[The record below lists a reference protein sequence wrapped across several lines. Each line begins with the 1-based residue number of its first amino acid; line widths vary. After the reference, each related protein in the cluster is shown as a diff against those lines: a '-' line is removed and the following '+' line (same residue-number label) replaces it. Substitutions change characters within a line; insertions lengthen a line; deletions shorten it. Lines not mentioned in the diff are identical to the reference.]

1 MYQLNP
7 AALDSDNNSG
17 SSSSIY
23 KKSTNNR
30 TYKNKPQV
38 NFSPDT
44 NIKQNQNQNQNQ
56 NKEKIN
62 NISKLISNLHSS
74 TEDESDSNED
84 NNFNEGLNA
93 MFPSYPSDTNNASN
107 QNIINNELNKMNS
120 MPDNNIKPNEYLAS
134 KINSVYSN
142 LDDGYKG
149 DFDYITSMTNMNSN
163 GSNKLLNNTDLLSKL
178 DYIVHLL
185 EEQRNEKTNTITEE
199 LILYLFLGIFIIFVL
214 DSFARASK
222 YVR

>member
-7 AALDSDNNSG
+7 AVLDSEDNSG

-38 NFSPDT
+38 KFSHDT
-44 NIKQNQNQNQNQ
+44 NINENQKQT
-56 NKEKIN
+56 KEKIN
-62 NISKLISNLHSS
+62 NVSKLISNLHSS
-74 TEDESDSNED
+74 TEDDSNDD
-84 NNFNEGLNA
+84 NNYNEGLNA
-93 MFPSYPSDTNNASN
+93 MLPSYPSDTNNVSN

-120 MPDNNIKPNEYLAS
+120 ISDNNIKPNEYLAS
-134 KINSVYSN
+134 KINNVYSN
-142 LDDGYKG
+142 LDDSYNAN
-149 DFDYITSMTNMNSN
+149 FDYISSMTNMNSN
-163 GSNKLLNNTDLLSKL
+163 GTSNLLNNIDLLSKL
-178 DYIVHLL
+178 DYIIHLL

>member
-7 AALDSDNNSG
+7 STLDSDINSVPSG
-17 SSSSIY
+17 SIY

-44 NIKQNQNQNQNQ
+44 NINQNQKQT
-56 NKEKIN
+56 KEKIN
-62 NISKLISNLHSS
+62 NVSKLISNLHSS
-74 TEDESDSNED
+74 TEDENDNIED

-149 DFDYITSMTNMNSN
+149 NFDYITSMTNMN
-163 GSNKLLNNTDLLSKL
+163 SNKLLNNTDLLSKL

>member
-1 MYQLNP
+1 
-7 AALDSDNNSG
+7 
-17 SSSSIY
+17 
-23 KKSTNNR
+23 
-30 TYKNKPQV
+30 
-38 NFSPDT
+38 
-44 NIKQNQNQNQNQ
+44 
-56 NKEKIN
+56 
-62 NISKLISNLHSS
+62 
-74 TEDESDSNED
+74 
-84 NNFNEGLNA
+84 
-93 MFPSYPSDTNNASN
+93 
-107 QNIINNELNKMNS
+107 

>member
-1 MYQLNP
+1 
-7 AALDSDNNSG
+7 
-17 SSSSIY
+17 
-23 KKSTNNR
+23 
-30 TYKNKPQV
+30 
-38 NFSPDT
+38 
-44 NIKQNQNQNQNQ
+44 
-56 NKEKIN
+56 
-62 NISKLISNLHSS
+62 
-74 TEDESDSNED
+74 
-84 NNFNEGLNA
+84 

>member
-7 AALDSDNNSG
+7 ASLDSGNNSG

-23 KKSTNNR
+23 KKTSNNR

-44 NIKQNQNQNQNQ
+44 NNNQKQA
-56 NKEKIN
+56 KEKIDN
-62 NISKLISNLHSS
+62 VSKLISNLHSS
-74 TEDESDSNED
+74 TEDENDNIED
-84 NNFNEGLNA
+84 NNFNEGVNA

-107 QNIINNELNKMNS
+107 KNIINNELNKMNS

-142 LDDGYKG
+142 LEDGYKG

>member
-44 NIKQNQNQNQNQ
+44 NINQNQKQT
-56 NKEKIN
+56 KEKIN
-62 NISKLISNLHSS
+62 NVSKLISNLHSS
-74 TEDESDSNED
+74 TEDENDNIED

-149 DFDYITSMTNMNSN
+149 NFDYITSMTNMN
-163 GSNKLLNNTDLLSKL
+163 SNKLLNNTDLLSKL

>member
-44 NIKQNQNQNQNQ
+44 NINQNQKQT
-56 NKEKIN
+56 KEKIN
-62 NISKLISNLHSS
+62 NVSKLISNLHSS
-74 TEDESDSNED
+74 TEDENDNIED

-134 KINSVYSN
+134 KINSVYTN
-142 LDDGYKG
+142 LEDGYKG
-149 DFDYITSMTNMNSN
+149 EFDYITSMTNINSN
-163 GSNKLLNNTDLLSKL
+163 GTKNLLNNTDLLTKL

>member
-30 TYKNKPQV
+30 TYKNKAQV

-44 NIKQNQNQNQNQ
+44 NINQNQNQKQ
-56 NKEKIN
+56 TKEKIN
-62 NISKLISNLHSS
+62 NVSKLISNLHSS
-74 TEDESDSNED
+74 TEDENDNIED

-149 DFDYITSMTNMNSN
+149 NFDYITSMTNMN
-163 GSNKLLNNTDLLSKL
+163 SNKLLNNTDLLSKL

>member
-44 NIKQNQNQNQNQ
+44 NINQNQNQKQ
-56 NKEKIN
+56 TKEKIN
-62 NISKLISNLHSS
+62 NVSKLISNLHSS

-120 MPDNNIKPNEYLAS
+120 MPDNNIKPNEYLTS

>member
-30 TYKNKPQV
+30 TYKNKPHV

-44 NIKQNQNQNQNQ
+44 NINQNQNQKQ
-56 NKEKIN
+56 TKEKIN
-62 NISKLISNLHSS
+62 NVSKLISNLHSS
-74 TEDESDSNED
+74 TEDENDNIED

-149 DFDYITSMTNMNSN
+149 DFDYISSMTNMNSN

>member
-30 TYKNKPQV
+30 TYKNKQQV
-38 NFSPDT
+38 DFSPDT
-44 NIKQNQNQNQNQ
+44 NINQNQKQT
-56 NKEKIN
+56 KEKIN
-62 NISKLISNLHSS
+62 NVSKLISNLHSS
-74 TEDESDSNED
+74 TEDENDNNED

-163 GSNKLLNNTDLLSKL
+163 GSKKLLNNTDLLSKL

>member
-7 AALDSDNNSG
+7 ASLDSDNNSG

-30 TYKNKPQV
+30 TYKNKQQV

-44 NIKQNQNQNQNQ
+44 NINQNQKQT
-56 NKEKIN
+56 KEKIN

-84 NNFNEGLNA
+84 NNFNEGLNP

-142 LDDGYKG
+142 LDDSYKG

-163 GSNKLLNNTDLLSKL
+163 GSNKLLNNSELLSKL

>member
-1 MYQLNP
+1 
-7 AALDSDNNSG
+7 
-17 SSSSIY
+17 
-23 KKSTNNR
+23 
-30 TYKNKPQV
+30 
-38 NFSPDT
+38 
-44 NIKQNQNQNQNQ
+44 
-56 NKEKIN
+56 
-62 NISKLISNLHSS
+62 
-74 TEDESDSNED
+74 
-84 NNFNEGLNA
+84 
-93 MFPSYPSDTNNASN
+93 MFPSYPSDTNNASH

>member
-7 AALDSDNNSG
+7 ASLDSDNNSG

-44 NIKQNQNQNQNQ
+44 NINQNQNQKQ
-56 NKEKIN
+56 TKEKIN

-199 LILYLFLGIFIIFVL
+199 LILYLFLGIGSCQIKF
-214 DSFARASK
+214 SFGTSGPK
-222 YVR
+222 

>member
-7 AALDSDNNSG
+7 ASLDSDNNSG

-30 TYKNKPQV
+30 TYKNKAQV

-44 NIKQNQNQNQNQ
+44 NINQTQNQKQT
-56 NKEKIN
+56 KEKIDN
-62 NISKLISNLHSS
+62 VSKLISNLHSS

-142 LDDGYKG
+142 LDDSYKG

-163 GSNKLLNNTDLLSKL
+163 GSNKLLNNSELLSKL

>member
-7 AALDSDNNSG
+7 ASLDSDNNSG

-44 NIKQNQNQNQNQ
+44 NINQNQNQKQ
-56 NKEKIN
+56 TKEKIN

-163 GSNKLLNNTDLLSKL
+163 KLLNNTDLLSKL

>member
-30 TYKNKPQV
+30 TYKNKAQV

-44 NIKQNQNQNQNQ
+44 NINQNQNQKQ
-56 NKEKIN
+56 TKEKIN
-62 NISKLISNLHSS
+62 NVSKLISNLHSS
-74 TEDESDSNED
+74 TEDENDNIED

-163 GSNKLLNNTDLLSKL
+163 GSKKLLNNTDLLSKL

>member
-7 AALDSDNNSG
+7 ASLDSDNNSG

-30 TYKNKPQV
+30 TYKNKQQV

-44 NIKQNQNQNQNQ
+44 NINQNQNQKQ
-56 NKEKIN
+56 TKEKIN

-142 LDDGYKG
+142 LDDSYKG

-163 GSNKLLNNTDLLSKL
+163 GSNKLLNNSELLSKL

>member
-1 MYQLNP
+1 
-7 AALDSDNNSG
+7 
-17 SSSSIY
+17 
-23 KKSTNNR
+23 
-30 TYKNKPQV
+30 
-38 NFSPDT
+38 
-44 NIKQNQNQNQNQ
+44 
-56 NKEKIN
+56 
-62 NISKLISNLHSS
+62 
-74 TEDESDSNED
+74 
-84 NNFNEGLNA
+84 

-120 MPDNNIKPNEYLAS
+120 MPDNNIKPNDYLAS
-134 KINSVYSN
+134 KINNVYSN
-142 LDDGYKG
+142 LDDGYKSN
-149 DFDYITSMTNMNSN
+149 FDYITSMTNMNSN

>member
-7 AALDSDNNSG
+7 ASLDSDNNSG

-23 KKSTNNR
+23 KKPTNNR
-30 TYKNKPQV
+30 TYKNKPHV
-38 NFSPDT
+38 NFAPDT
-44 NIKQNQNQNQNQ
+44 NNKQNPT
-56 NKEKIN
+56 KPKIDN
-62 NISKLISNLHSS
+62 VSKLISNLHSS
-74 TEDESDSNED
+74 TEDENDINQD
-84 NNFNEGLNA
+84 NNYNEAINN

-120 MPDNNIKPNEYLAS
+120 ISDNNIKPNEYLTS
-134 KINSVYSN
+134 KINNVYSN
-142 LDDGYKG
+142 LDDSYKAN
-149 DFDYITSMTNMNSN
+149 FEYINSISNMNSN
-163 GSNKLLNNTDLLSKL
+163 GTTNLLNNNDLLTKL

>member
-30 TYKNKPQV
+30 TYKNKAQV

-44 NIKQNQNQNQNQ
+44 NINQNQNQKQ
-56 NKEKIN
+56 TKEKIN
-62 NISKLISNLHSS
+62 NVSKLISNLHSS
-74 TEDESDSNED
+74 TEDENDNIED

-163 GSNKLLNNTDLLSKL
+163 KLLNNTDLLSKL

>member
-7 AALDSDNNSG
+7 STLDSDINSVPSG
-17 SSSSIY
+17 SIY

-44 NIKQNQNQNQNQ
+44 NINQNQNQKQ
-56 NKEKIN
+56 TKEKIN
-62 NISKLISNLHSS
+62 NVSKLISNLHSS
-74 TEDESDSNED
+74 TEDENDNIED

-163 GSNKLLNNTDLLSKL
+163 GSKKLLNNTDLLSKL

-222 YVR
+222 YVH

>member
-30 TYKNKPQV
+30 TYKNKQHV
-38 NFSPDT
+38 DFSPDT
-44 NIKQNQNQNQNQ
+44 NINQNLKQT
-56 NKEKIN
+56 KEKIN
-62 NISKLISNLHSS
+62 NVSKLISNLHSS
-74 TEDESDSNED
+74 TEDENDNIED
-84 NNFNEGLNA
+84 NNFNQEVNA

-120 MPDNNIKPNEYLAS
+120 IPDNNIKPNDYLAS
-134 KINSVYSN
+134 KINSVYSD
-142 LDDGYKG
+142 LDDGYKSN
-149 DFDYITSMTNMNSN
+149 FDYITSMTNMN
-163 GSNKLLNNTDLLSKL
+163 SNKLLNNTDLLSKL

>member
-23 KKSTNNR
+23 KKPTNNR

-38 NFSPDT
+38 NFSHDT
-44 NIKQNQNQNQNQ
+44 NIHQNQKQT
-56 NKEKIN
+56 KEKIN
-62 NISKLISNLHSS
+62 NVSKLISNLHSS
-74 TEDESDSNED
+74 TEDDNDNNED
-84 NNFNEGLNA
+84 NNFNEGVNA

-120 MPDNNIKPNEYLAS
+120 IPDNNIKPNEYLAS

-149 DFDYITSMTNMNSN
+149 DFDYISSMTNMNSN

>member
-44 NIKQNQNQNQNQ
+44 NINQNQNQKQ
-56 NKEKIN
+56 TKEKIN
-62 NISKLISNLHSS
+62 NVSKLISNLHSS
-74 TEDESDSNED
+74 TEDENDNIED

-93 MFPSYPSDTNNASN
+93 MFPSYPVI
-107 QNIINNELNKMNS
+107 QIMLQ
-120 MPDNNIKPNEYLAS
+120 IK
-134 KINSVYSN
+134 I
-142 LDDGYKG
+142 
-149 DFDYITSMTNMNSN
+149 
-163 GSNKLLNNTDLLSKL
+163 
-178 DYIVHLL
+178 
-185 EEQRNEKTNTITEE
+185 
-199 LILYLFLGIFIIFVL
+199 
-214 DSFARASK
+214 
-222 YVR
+222 

>member
-7 AALDSDNNSG
+7 ASLDSDKNSESLNG
-17 SSSSIY
+17 IY
-23 KKSTNNR
+23 KKSSNNR
-30 TYKNKPQV
+30 TYKNKLTTVKFAENNNEQ
-38 NFSPDT
+38 
-44 NIKQNQNQNQNQ
+44 KQ
-56 NKEKIN
+56 KIN
-62 NISKLISNLHSS
+62 NVSKLISNLHSS
-74 TEDESDSNED
+74 TEDDNDNIENE
-84 NNFNEGLNA
+84 NYNEALNT

-134 KINSVYSN
+134 KINNVYSN
-142 LDDGYKG
+142 LDDGYKSN
-149 DFDYITSMTNMNSN
+149 FDYISSMTNMN
-163 GSNKLLNNTDLLSKL
+163 SNKLLNNTDLLSKL

>member
-30 TYKNKPQV
+30 TYKNKQQV
-38 NFSPDT
+38 DFSPDT
-44 NIKQNQNQNQNQ
+44 NINQNQKQT
-56 NKEKIN
+56 KEKIN
-62 NISKLISNLHSS
+62 NVSKLISNLHSS
-74 TEDESDSNED
+74 TEDENDNNED
-84 NNFNEGLNA
+84 NNFNQEVNA

>member
-44 NIKQNQNQNQNQ
+44 NINQNQKQT
-56 NKEKIN
+56 KEKIN
-62 NISKLISNLHSS
+62 NVSKLISNLHSS
-74 TEDESDSNED
+74 TEDENDNIED

-163 GSNKLLNNTDLLSKL
+163 GSKKLLNNTDLLSKL

>member
-7 AALDSDNNSG
+7 STLDSDINSG
-17 SSSSIY
+17 PSGSIY

-30 TYKNKPQV
+30 TYKNKQQV
-38 NFSPDT
+38 DFSPDT
-44 NIKQNQNQNQNQ
+44 NINQNLKQT
-56 NKEKIN
+56 KEKIN
-62 NISKLISNLHSS
+62 NVSKLISNLHSS
-74 TEDESDSNED
+74 TEDENDNIED
-84 NNFNEGLNA
+84 NNFNQEVNA

-120 MPDNNIKPNEYLAS
+120 IPDNNIKPNDYLAS
-134 KINSVYSN
+134 KINSVYSD
-142 LDDGYKG
+142 LDDGYKSN
-149 DFDYITSMTNMNSN
+149 FDYITSMTNMN
-163 GSNKLLNNTDLLSKL
+163 SNKLLNNTDLLSKL